1 MKFIQQALLV
11 MAWFSALTLS
21 AAVQPQQLSATLK
34 LKTPGNAAKEY
45 TLALNGKRWEA
56 KQALP
61 VSIVQNIAAQE
72 GDEKITLT
80 LTATDDVYFHF
91 SEHFLTGVNH
101 REAQFY
107 LPGFWYRQNLRSPKE
122 SPSFHTSDS
131 WIFREDRLSTALVA
145 VFDPANA
152 NCYSIMRSDEHKVD
166 VLTTHTEGQVILSGK
181 TSVGH
186 LGFTNVKGKSA
197 LTFGFPYAEAPKDLQ
212 LTYNEEDI

>member
-1 MKFIQQALLV
+1 MKFIQHALLV

-45 TLALNGKRWEA
+45 TLAL
-56 KQALP
+56 
-61 VSIVQNIAAQE
+61 
-72 GDEKITLT
+72 
-80 LTATDDVYFHF
+80 
-91 SEHFLTGVNH
+91 
-101 REAQFY
+101 
-107 LPGFWYRQNLRSPKE
+107 
-122 SPSFHTSDS
+122 
-131 WIFREDRLSTALVA
+131 VA

-152 NCYSIMRSDEHKVD
+152 NSYSIMRSDEHKVD